1 MTDSIQLTCAETP
14 LAWPATSSPE
24 DLKTCTNCGF
34 YLLTPQPG
42 TLQVLTRRQGGA
54 GDGVNIA
61 EAMSVGA
68 EYRGQRYSYEESI
81 FHTPG
86 LHVFPGQT
94 DVFPAEYHVH
104 MRTLSEPV
112 RYLTLVIP
120 VSHKIP
126 QGAGSVY
133 FAATAA
139 QPDPNSPP
147 PPTLSTL
154 VTEGT
159 SVITYRG
166 PDIRGR
172 TGDDPTPDPQCSV
185 TKERQFLMVLAPVSI
200 RATDLE
206 RIPRI
211 GSLSTDP
218 RDLPAPGVKP
228 TATVP
233 RDRLLTTV
241 VLANPGISGVVEA
254 MDPKPVAIA
263 TKELECRPVVVQ
275 DGQDVVQMGGKAI
288 NIKTI
293 LGLDGGDSTPPVSG
307 VGTPTGIIDV
317 ILIIIFF
324 STTLVG
330 LLIAD
335 ALYGL
340 LWKFVFDLGD
350 RGKQWITL
358 KIWFFLIISF
368 VSAAYSNQI
377 MSSFA

>member
-1 MTDSIQLTCAETP
+1 MTDIQLTCAETP
-14 LAWPATSSPE
+14 LAWPATTQIE
-24 DLKTCTNCGF
+24 DLKTCSNCGF

-86 LHVFPGQT
+86 LHVFPGQKG
-94 DVFPAEYHVH
+94 VFPAEYHVH
-104 MRTLSEPV
+104 MRTLTEPV

-133 FAATAA
+133 FAATSA
-139 QPDPNSPP
+139 QPDPNASP

-172 TGDDPTPDPQCSV
+172 TDDDPTPDPQCSV
-185 TKERQFLMVLAPVSI
+185 VKERQFLMVLAPVSI

-233 RDRLLTTV
+233 RDRLLLTT

-254 MDPKPVAIA
+254 MDPKPVGIN
-263 TKELECRPVVVQ
+263 TKEMECKPVIVQ
-275 DGQDVVQMGGKAI
+275 DGKDVIQMDGQ
-288 NIKTI
+288 TI
-293 LGLDGGDSTPPVSG
+293 DVKKLLGLDDGSTTGGGG
-307 VGTPTGIIDV
+307 VGTPTDIIRV
-317 ILIIIFF
+317 ITMIIFF
-324 STTLVG
+324 ATTMVG

-340 LWKFVFDLGD
+340 LWRFVFELGD
-350 RGKQWITL
+350 RGTKWITL
-358 KIWFFLIISF
+358 KMWFFLLISF
-368 VSAAYSNQI
+368 GSAAYSNEI
-377 MSSFA
+377 MQWFG